1 MKDLVQVEDQI
12 GYWKDKRCSN
22 FVVLANFGVRMLKHV
37 AAPKELPKETGF
49 LVVTQ
54 RKYKKSGSGSSE
66 LLKGYVK
73 LYNHRYLCL

>member
-49 LVVTQ
+49 LVEVTQ

-66 LLKGYVK
+66 LLK
-73 LYNHRYLCL
+73 